1 MAQGQENVVIQQPPS
16 GDTPPTFAPW
26 PMYPPPPRPTSRA
39 FVGQTVITSVLVV
52 VAFAAGWFGNAL
64 VKAPNEV
71 VTSDRY
77 AQEMLQAYNLISDEY
92 VDTSAI
98 DHRKMAYAAID
109 AMVTTLGDTGHSR
122 FEDPDEV
129 KAENS
134 FLQNTPTV
142 GVGIILY
149 PGSGG
154 TQPVRIQEVI
164 PGSPADGHLK
174 VGDVIVAVDGKDITG
189 LTLSQV
195 RQLIIGKQGVPV
207 VLTVQRAGE
216 TAPLEIKLTRE
227 PFSLPLVAAYIIP
240 GVNLAFIQLSEF
252 AENSSDASNSTDALL
267 RKALQRTD
275 VQHANGI
282 ILDLRENP
290 GGLLN
295 QAVSVTS
302 EFVPAGSGHNVYI
315 MRTRSTR
322 VPSPVLT
329 GGLATK
335 VPLAILVNGNTAS
348 AAEIVAGAVAY
359 NRPTVHVIGERT
371 FGTDTLL
378 TPIPLSDGS
387 VLLLGTA
394 GWLTPDGRNIRDTG
408 IVPDQS
414 VKLGD
419 GVNLINPT
427 LAEEEH
433 LTGAQLLAAGS
444 DPQLAQ
450 AIKDLAPRG
459 ATQP

>member
-1 MAQGQENVVIQQPPS
+1 VIQQPPS
-16 GDTPPTFAPW
+16 GDMPPTFAPW
-26 PMYPPPPRPTSRA
+26 PVYPPPPRPTSRA
-39 FVGQTVITSVLVV
+39 VVGQTVVTSILVI

-64 VKAPNEV
+64 VKAPNTV
-71 VTSDRY
+71 ATNDRY
-77 AQEMLQAYNLISDEY
+77 AQEILQAYNLISDEY

-98 DHRKMAYAAID
+98 DHKKMAYAAID

-129 KAENS
+129 KAENQ

-149 PGSGG
+149 AGSGG
-154 TQPVRIQEVI
+154 TQPVRIQEVV

-174 VGDVIVAVDGKDITG
+174 VGDIIIAVDGKDIAG

-216 TAPLEIKLTRE
+216 PAPLDIKLTRE
-227 PFSLPLVAAYIIP
+227 PFSLPLVATYVIP

-252 AENSSDASNSTDALL
+252 AENSTDSTNSTDALL
-267 RKALQRTD
+267 RKALQRPD

-315 MRTRSTR
+315 QRTRTTR
-322 VPSPVLT
+322 VPAPVVT
-329 GGLATK
+329 GGLATRT
-335 VPLAILVNGNTAS
+335 PLAILVDGNTAS

-359 NRPTVHVIGERT
+359 NRPTVHIIGERT

-408 IVPDQS
+408 IVPDQP
-414 VKLGD
+414 VKLPD
-419 GVNLINPT
+419 GVTRIDPT
-427 LAEEEH
+427 LAGEEH
-433 LTGAQLLAAGS
+433 LSDTQLLAAGS

-450 AIKDLAPRG
+450 AIRDLAPQST
-459 ATQP
+459 TQP